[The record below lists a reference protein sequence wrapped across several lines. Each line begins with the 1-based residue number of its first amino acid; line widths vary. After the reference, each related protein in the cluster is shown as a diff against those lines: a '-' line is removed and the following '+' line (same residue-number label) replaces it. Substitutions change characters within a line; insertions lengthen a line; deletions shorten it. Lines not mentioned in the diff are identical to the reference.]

1 MLAALDRAIAAVRRL
16 EADGLRTANGGSAAG
31 ELARLR
37 EDLTARRAE
46 VAGGAALD
54 REWIGRTVRW
64 VAEWLPEAELAL
76 LARLGGIAR
85 AVNTPP

>member
-1 MLAALDRAIAAVRRL
+1 M
-16 EADGLRTANGGSAAG
+16 
-31 ELARLR
+31 R